1 MVLTYLLG
9 WATKWSHIPKT
20 THCSPGS
27 SCNWGAHPP
36 RWHRCAPPK
45 SRPLA
50 QENSG
55 GIPRTSLNR
64 KHCHDKAI
72 WCYMKFKVIF
82 GEHFLED
89 QSCFLVQFLYIY
101 IYGPINVK
109 VFIDMDP
116 QLCPWKNGS
125 SEHGTPIIAIVYGAN
140 IFPIFEESPWIGQP
154 PRFWTNP
161 FWTYV
166 QGLVTCFI
174 IPIVEFG
181 SSLPARIT
189 WQDDIDSSLSVVNNI
204 ISHS

>member
-1 MVLTYLLG
+1 VVLTYLLG

-101 IYGPINVK
+101 IWPHKCKSIYRHGP
-109 VFIDMDP
+109 
-116 QLCPWKNGS
+116 
-125 SEHGTPIIAIVYGAN
+125 
-140 IFPIFEESPWIGQP
+140 
-154 PRFWTNP
+154 
-161 FWTYV
+161 
-166 QGLVTCFI
+166 
-174 IPIVEFG
+174 
-181 SSLPARIT
+181 
-189 WQDDIDSSLSVVNNI
+189 SVVPMEKWFVWTWDTNNCYRLWCEHI
-204 ISHS
+204 PHLWKKSLNWAAAPFLDKSILDICSGFGYLLHHPHCWVWK